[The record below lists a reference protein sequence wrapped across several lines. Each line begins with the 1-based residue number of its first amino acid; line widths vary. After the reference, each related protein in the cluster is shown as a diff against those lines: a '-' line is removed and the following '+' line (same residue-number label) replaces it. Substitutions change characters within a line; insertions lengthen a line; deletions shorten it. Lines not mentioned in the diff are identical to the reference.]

1 MLAKAPVKA
10 KVNDVVADAGGV
22 GVQAG
27 TNVMVVKAARTAVVT
42 EALVTVATAIAL
54 EGVVGLRA
62 LADTMGTW
70 HVCMDGTV
78 GMGLRAFTHVELVE
92 TCTFTGSTVLERLG
106 GGTMLQRAEL
116 PSLA

>member
-54 EGVVGLRA
+54 EG
-62 LADTMGTW
+62 TMGTW